1 MGMESP
7 IGKRFKYWGGDC
19 KIIGVIKDF
28 HYRPLREEVEPLIM
42 RIGPARYRYLTIRIK
57 PENSNFSGLL
67 KFLEKKWERY
77 RPDHPFEFHFLNET
91 IDNLYAAEQQ
101 MSKIIG
107 YFTFLAIFVACLG
120 LFGLTSY
127 TIEQR
132 TKEICIRKVL
142 GASLSGM
149 VVLLTKEL
157 SKWVFVANIF
167 AWPIA
172 WFTMNKWLQDFVYKA
187 PIGIWTFILAGAAA
201 MFIAMLTIS
210 YQSIKAATVNPIKS
224 LRYE

>member
-1 MGMESP
+1 
-7 IGKRFKYWGGDC
+7 
-19 KIIGVIKDF
+19 
-28 HYRPLREEVEPLIM
+28 
-42 RIGPARYRYLTIRIK
+42 
-57 PENSNFSGLL
+57 
-67 KFLEKKWERY
+67 
-77 RPDHPFEFHFLNET
+77 
-91 IDNLYAAEQQ
+91 
-101 MSKIIG
+101 
-107 YFTFLAIFVACLG
+107 
-120 LFGLTSY
+120 
-127 TIEQR
+127 
-132 TKEICIRKVL
+132 
-142 GASLSGM
+142 M